1 MSRFAIGVDLG
12 GTNLRVAA
20 INENGG
26 LFDQVN
32 LLTEVEKG
40 REDVVDRLSS
50 GILQLV
56 ERWKNVYQ
64 LAGIGVGIPGIIRMK
79 EGVLV
84 ASPNLPGWE
93 NFNIRAQIARR
104 LNSPFYLE
112 NDANAAALGEKWIGS
127 GKNCDHLCFLTMG
140 TGIGGGLILNGRIWH
155 GVAGMAA
162 ELGHVTIYPD
172 GRPCKCGS
180 QGCLE
185 AYAAA
190 SAVVIAAQEFL
201 KAGTAS
207 PALREAA
214 ASGKPLTSALIHQ
227 LARQGDASSIAV
239 FQQVGKALGIAIANF
254 TNIFDIDVF
263 VLGGGAV
270 DAWDAFEKSMF
281 EEVPKRS
288 YVFRNDPRRILKSH
302 LGNQAGIFGAA
313 YLAFQNLAP

>member
-79 EGVLV
+79 DGVLV

-127 GKNCDHLCFLTMG
+127 GKAYDHLCFLTMG
-140 TGIGGGLILNGRIWH
+140 TGIGGGLILNGKIWH

-162 ELGHVTIYPD
+162 ELGHVTIYPN

-190 SAVVIAAQEFL
+190 SAVVTAAKEHL
-201 KAGTAS
+201 EAGEAS
-207 PALREAA
+207 PGLREAA
-214 ASGKPLTSALIHQ
+214 ASGKTLTSALIYQ
-227 LARQGDASSIAV
+227 LARQGDASSVAV
-239 FQQVGKALGIAIANF
+239 FQEVGRALGIAIANF
-254 TNIFDIDVF
+254 TNIFDIDIF

-288 YVFRNDPRRILKSH
+288 YIFRNDPRRILKSH

-313 YLAFQNLAP
+313 YLAFQNMTS

>member
-26 LFDQVN
+26 LFDQ
-32 LLTEVEKG
+32 LSFLTEVEKG
-40 REDVVDRLSS
+40 REDVVDRLSK

-56 ERWKNVYQ
+56 ERWKDIYQ
-64 LAGIGVGIPGIIRMK
+64 LAGIGVGIPGILKMK
-79 EGVLV
+79 EGILV

-127 GKNCDHLCFLTMG
+127 GRACDHLCFLTMG
-140 TGIGGGLILNGRIWH
+140 TGIGGGLILNGKIWH

-162 ELGHVTIYPD
+162 ELGHVTIYPN
-172 GRPCKCGS
+172 GRLCNCGNY
-180 QGCLE
+180 GCLE

-190 SAVVIAAQEFL
+190 SAVVKAAKEILESGKASSGLQ
-201 KAGTAS
+201 KAASAGT
-207 PALREAA
+207 
-214 ASGKPLTSALIHQ
+214 KLTSAIIYR
-227 LARQGDASSIAV
+227 LAKEGDASSVSI
-239 FQQVGKALGIAIANF
+239 FEGVGRALGLAIANF
-254 TNIFDIDVF
+254 INIFDIDTF

-288 YVFRNDPRRILKSH
+288 YIYRNDPRKILKSH
-302 LGNQAGIFGAA
+302 LGNQAGLFGTA
-313 YLAFQNLAP
+313 YLAFQS

>member
-127 GKNCDHLCFLTMG
+127 GRNCDHLCFLTMG

-162 ELGHVTIYPD
+162 ELGHVTIHPE

-180 QGCLE
+180 RGCLE

-190 SAVVIAAQEFL
+190 SAVVVAAKELLEEQ
-201 KAGTAS
+201 KAS
-207 PALREAA
+207 PGLQKLA
-214 ASGKPLTSALIHQ
+214 ASGTTLTSALIHQ
-227 LARQGDASSIAV
+227 LARQGDASAQAI
-239 FQQVGKALGIAIANF
+239 FQEVGKALGIAIANF
-254 TNIFDIDVF
+254 TNIFDIDTF

>member
-79 EGVLV
+79 DGVLV

-127 GKNCDHLCFLTMG
+127 GKACDHLCFLTMG
-140 TGIGGGLILNGRIWH
+140 TGIGGGLILNGKIWH

-162 ELGHVTIYPD
+162 ELGHVTIYPN

-190 SAVVIAAQEFL
+190 SAVVIAAKEHL
-201 KAGTAS
+201 EAGKAS
-207 PALREAA
+207 PGLREAA
-214 ASGKPLTSALIHQ
+214 ASGKTLTSALIYQ
-227 LARQGDASSIAV
+227 LARQGDASSVAV
-239 FQQVGKALGIAIANF
+239 FQEVGRALGIAIANF
-254 TNIFDIDVF
+254 TNIFDIDIF

-288 YVFRNDPRRILKSH
+288 YIFRNDPRRILKSH

-313 YLAFQNLAP
+313 YLAFQNMTS

>member
-64 LAGIGVGIPGIIRMK
+64 LAGIGVGIPGIIRMQD
-79 EGVLV
+79 GVLV

-127 GKNCDHLCFLTMG
+127 GKACDHLCFLTMG
-140 TGIGGGLILNGRIWH
+140 TGIGGGLILNGKIWH

-162 ELGHVTIYPD
+162 ELGHVTIYPN

-190 SAVVIAAQEFL
+190 SAVVTAAKEHL
-201 KAGTAS
+201 EAGKASLG
-207 PALREAA
+207 LREAA
-214 ASGKPLTSALIHQ
+214 ASGKTLTSALIYQ
-227 LARQGDASSIAV
+227 LARQGDASSVAV
-239 FQQVGKALGIAIANF
+239 FQEVGRALGIAIANF
-254 TNIFDIDVF
+254 TNIFDIDIF

-288 YVFRNDPRRILKSH
+288 YIFRNDPRRILKSH

-313 YLAFQNLAP
+313 YLAFQNMAP

>member
-26 LFDQVN
+26 LFDQIN

-56 ERWKNVYQ
+56 ERWKNVYE

-79 EGVLV
+79 EGILV

-127 GKNCDHLCFLTMG
+127 GKGCDHLCFLTMG
-140 TGIGGGLILNGRIWH
+140 TGIGGGLILNGKIWH

-162 ELGHVTIYPD
+162 ELGHVTVYPD

-190 SAVVIAAQEFL
+190 SAVVVGAREYL
-201 KAGTAS
+201 EAGTAS
-207 PALREAA
+207 PGLREAA
-214 ASGKPLTSALIHQ
+214 ASKKPLTAALIYQ

-254 TNIFDIDVF
+254 TNIFDIDIF

-288 YVFRNDPRRILKSH
+288 YIFRNDPRRILKSH